1 MPVELDKVQPP
12 ASTLAPRVIHAV
24 LCAFP
29 GVEDG
34 LRVLGLKALE
44 ALFISLS
51 IAAGRI
57 ELLLQLGFRLLQ
69 RAVVDGELIEEAALL
84 GQIPQICPSWPI
96 GRDLVRLDHQLRRHG
111 GAVIDDRALELVS
124 PPQQVVD
131 RLQAL
136 LPTLPDEVPTR
147 GTTRLRVV
155 AKVELDDAGAD
166 PWRVELTMTTPDGTS
181 TRRFSASA
189 CEDAAAAAVLVIAI
203 ALDPVQVAEGLHES
217 FEPAPTPSEP
227 TPSEP
232 TPSEPTPSEPAAS
245 EAALLLDAARRSAP
259 RVGLRVFGTGAWGP
273 TRTGYGGIGGSVALF
288 GPRWRWE
295 LSAGWSIPRVVG
307 LDDARR
313 ASVDG
318 WWVGTR
324 GCFVPEL
331 GALEFPLC
339 PGVELGQVRGRGIAP
354 TANPRSATFAWV
366 APLIGQGLV
375 WSPLDRLA
383 IGVEFA
389 LLVPLTRGSFSIAER
404 EVQRLALVGARA
416 LLGVELRLP

>member
-1 MPVELDKVQPP
+1 MRALLLALLTSGSPEPSELPVQRPAEPVELVFDWQ
-12 ASTLAPRVIHAV
+12 ASLACPTREV
-24 LCAFP
+24 L
-29 GVEDG
+29 
-34 LRVLGLKALE
+34 L
-44 ALFISLS
+44 
-51 IAAGRI
+51 
-57 ELLLQLGFRLLQ
+57 
-69 RAVVDGELIEEAALL
+69 
-84 GQIPQICPSWPI
+84 
-96 GRDLVRLDHQLRRHG
+96 
-111 GAVIDDRALELVS
+111 
-124 PPQQVVD
+124 D

-217 FEPAPTPSEP
+217 FEPAPTPSEPTPSELGPAELGPAELAASEP

-389 LLVPLTRGSFSIAER
+389 ILVPLTRGSFSIAER
-404 EVQRLALVGARA
+404 EVQRLASVGARA

>member
-1 MPVELDKVQPP
+1 MRALLLALLTSGSPEPSELPVQRPAEPVELVFDWQ
-12 ASTLAPRVIHAV
+12 ASLACPTREV
-24 LCAFP
+24 L
-29 GVEDG
+29 
-34 LRVLGLKALE
+34 L
-44 ALFISLS
+44 
-51 IAAGRI
+51 
-57 ELLLQLGFRLLQ
+57 
-69 RAVVDGELIEEAALL
+69 
-84 GQIPQICPSWPI
+84 
-96 GRDLVRLDHQLRRHG
+96 
-111 GAVIDDRALELVS
+111 
-124 PPQQVVD
+124 D

-155 AKVELDDAGAD
+155 AKVEFDDAGAD

-203 ALDPVQVAEGLHES
+203 ALDPVQVAEGLHDS
-217 FEPAPTPSEP
+217 FESAPAELAASEP
-227 TPSEP
+227 TASEP
-232 TPSEPTPSEPAAS
+232 TASEPTPSEPAAS